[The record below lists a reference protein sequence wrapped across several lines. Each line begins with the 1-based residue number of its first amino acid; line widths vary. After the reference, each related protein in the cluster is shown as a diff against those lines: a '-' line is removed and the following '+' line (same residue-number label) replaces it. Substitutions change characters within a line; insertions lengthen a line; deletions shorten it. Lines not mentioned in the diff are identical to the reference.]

1 MTFSFFFTVDL
12 DDRFRAH
19 EGTKAASRTFL
30 FLLVELRREIT
41 LLIDLLR
48 DEDRSLWTGLDA
60 ETTTLAH
67 CLLYSNRPFQRC
79 LSQLVRCATAD
90 KEAGKLS
97 NYLRYQLTLEK

>member
-1 MTFSFFFTVDL
+1 MASLPRSITFSFFFTIDL

-30 FLLVELRREIT
+30 FLLVELRREIA

-67 CLLYSNRPFQRC
+67 CLLYSNRPFQRNI
-79 LSQLVRCATAD
+79 SQGCTM
-90 KEAGKLS
+90 
-97 NYLRYQLTLEK
+97 YQSG